1 MDHNMHH
8 NNAALHWS
16 YGAAAVPTT
25 PQNHWVPPPQ
35 TQSLKRAM
43 SESDCEELYS
53 EESSKEQI
61 SPSGTNSCQLM
72 SRKKRR
78 GVIEKKRRDRINS
91 SLTELKRL
99 VPSAYEKQGSAKL
112 EKAEIL
118 QLTVEHLKSM
128 QSKGMDSLG
137 YDPQRFA
144 MEYHIIGF
152 RECAAEVARYL
163 VTIEGMDIQDPL
175 RLRLMSHL
183 QYFVQQREMSK
194 GCPVSPSASW
204 VGHPAASASSAA
216 AAAAAY
222 QPNCGVTPY
231 QTYPS
236 TTTTHASV
244 SSSYVPNLPAALHQY
259 PTLSSSPN
267 SSNMHPQQQQQQQH
281 VMPQQQQQQQH
292 TVRST
297 SVGSAQ
303 DTLPLMNHAT
313 AQQVT
318 TQQQQQQPQT
328 QSQQQVTHPQRTP
341 TSHEAHQQP
350 QQQQQQQQQQQT
362 QLSNNQATHHTY
374 TQNHTQDHTQHQG
387 ASTYIELT
395 SAQTHNS
402 HRQTTPTVPSS
413 SLGYTTMPP
422 QYPVSVGQ
430 EYNHQ
435 TGVYVTANGSKPYR
449 PWGAE
454 MAY

>member
-1 MDHNMHH
+1 MDHNLNMHH

-35 TQSLKRAM
+35 QQSGSLKRAI
-43 SESDCEELYS
+43 SESDCEDLYS

-61 SPSGTNSCQLM
+61 SPADGSSCQMM

-91 SLTELKRL
+91 SLCELKRL
-99 VPSAYEKQGSAKL
+99 VPSAYEKQGSSKL

-118 QLTVEHLKSM
+118 QLTVEHLKNL
-128 QSKGMDSLG
+128 QAKGTDALG

-144 MEYHIIGF
+144 MDYHIIGF

-183 QYFVQQREMSK
+183 QYFVQQREMSLK
-194 GCPVSPSASW
+194 NCTATPGATPWTV
-204 VGHPAASASSAA
+204 HPSAA
-216 AAAAAY
+216 AAAAASSY
-222 QPNCGVTPY
+222 QPNCGVAPY
-231 QTYPS
+231 QAYTSATSSSSATYPS
-236 TTTTHASV
+236 
-244 SSSYVPNLPAALHQY
+244 
-259 PTLSSSPN
+259 LSSSPN
-267 SSNMHPQQQQQQQH
+267 NAMHSQQQQQQHNVRSNSVGSAQDGHGLINHTSRQVTSPLQQQQQSQSQQQAQQQSQTQQQQQQQ
-281 VMPQQQQQQQH
+281 
-292 TVRST
+292 
-297 SVGSAQ
+297 SVA
-303 DTLPLMNHAT
+303 A
-313 AQQVT
+313 
-318 TQQQQQQPQT
+318 
-328 QSQQQVTHPQRTP
+328 HPQITP
-341 TSHEAHQQP
+341 TSHETHLQQTQQSQP
-350 QQQQQQQQQQQT
+350 QQQQQT
-362 QLSNNQATHHTY
+362 TAHHHY
-374 TQNHTQDHTQHQG
+374 SHDHSAAAHQDHQG
-387 ASTYIELT
+387 ATYIELT
-395 SAQTHNS
+395 NAHVHPG
-402 HRQTTPTVPSS
+402 HRQVPSAVPAS
-413 SLGYTTMPP
+413 ALGYTAMPP
-422 QYPVSVGQ
+422 QYPVSVAQ